1 MDPAYVLLA
10 VVIAL
15 IGVGAKALGDVYKK
29 CEKTSESLIGV
40 KAKLDILLEL
50 AGLDTHKVNNAI
62 EKHTNDLKQN
72 GEPTVGCINLKEL
85 YRDKEQ

>member
-1 MDPAYVLLA
+1 MDPTYVLLA
-10 VVIAL
+10 IVIAL
-15 IGVGAKALGDVYKK
+15 IGVGAKALSDVYKK
-29 CEKTSESLIGV
+29 CDKTTEGLIGV
-40 KAKLDILLEL
+40 RAKLDILLEL
-50 AGLDTHKVNNAI
+50 SGLDTHKVNNAI